1 MVEMTNRPQRA
12 ILEGMRNWKVWVSA
26 LIMVVALGCG
36 VSSNEPGLTSAEI
49 DDIYDICG
57 TKKSELRPDDLF
69 EGPRKNRNCIQ
80 AARVLIDALEQ
91 GGDCDFRG
99 IVYRLHTGDKQL
111 DGFISS
117 LSSIRDKYC
126 PIPLIPV
133 PDSRPLFQQ
142 IEEWLGEGAGTKL
155 ILLVTVVVVG
165 GTLLRE
171 RWQKKHPPRGQ

>member
-1 MVEMTNRPQRA
+1 MVEMTSCRQRA

-26 LIMVVALGCG
+26 LTMVVAIGCG
-36 VSSNEPGLTSAEI
+36 GTEPGLTSAEI
-49 DDIYDICG
+49 DDIYNICAA
-57 TKKSELRPDDLF
+57 KKSESSTIDPNV
-69 EGPRKNRNCIQ
+69 GSRKNGTCLTMAN
-80 AARVLIDALEQ
+80 VLVDALEQ
-91 GGDCDFRG
+91 GGNCDFRG